1 MFGTSDQN
9 QEITPFQVC
18 RYLEYR
24 KMSFLWSKKA
34 PFEETTSSNDKTNFF
49 TYRKVGLKDIWN

>member
-9 QEITPFQVC
+9 QEITPFKVC
-18 RYLEYR
+18 RYLEYS

-34 PFEETTSSNDKTNFF
+34 PFEKKTSSNDKTNVSLAE
-49 TYRKVGLKDIWN
+49 K

>member
-9 QEITPFQVC
+9 QEITTFKVC
-18 RYLEYR
+18 RFLEYS

-34 PFEETTSSNDKTNFF
+34 PFEKTTSSDEKSNVSFPEK
-49 TYRKVGLKDIWN
+49 

>member
-9 QEITPFQVC
+9 QEITPFKVC
-18 RYLEYR
+18 RYLEYS

-34 PFEETTSSNDKTNFF
+34 PFEKTTSSNKKKTNASL
-49 TYRKVGLKDIWN
+49 TAK